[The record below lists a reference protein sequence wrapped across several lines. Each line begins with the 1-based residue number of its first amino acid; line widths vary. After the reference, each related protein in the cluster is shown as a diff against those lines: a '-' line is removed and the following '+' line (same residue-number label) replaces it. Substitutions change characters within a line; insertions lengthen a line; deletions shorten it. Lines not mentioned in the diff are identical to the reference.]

1 MGKRPLSFIPSD
13 NELDFIEE
21 TKIGWSAFCHRW
33 LDKERGLVKEEKL
46 EVIGNK
52 LLIILIGIVCI
63 MFTFVIN
70 NLLVLVV
77 TSMCGV
83 IAICI
88 GTFSLL
94 RMYRNER

>member
-1 MGKRPLSFIPSD
+1 MPSD
-13 NELDFIEE
+13 NELEFIENSG
-21 TKIGWSAFCHRW
+21 ISWSAFCHEW
-33 LDKERGLVKEEKL
+33 LDKERGLIKEQRL
-46 EVIGNK
+46 DYVGNK

-63 MFTFVIN
+63 IFTFVIN

-83 IAICI
+83 IAIFI
-88 GTFSLL
+88 GTFSIL